1 MSKPEP
7 LPSLASDAE
16 LLATARA
23 IVTARYRP
31 RWHEIG
37 AALRTAS
44 GNVFAAVHLEA
55 NIGRV
60 AVCAEAIALGM
71 AVAAGDGTIETIV
84 AVDADGEVVAPCGMC
99 REMISD
105 YAPAARILLS
115 LDSKVAA
122 ISIVS
127 LLPLRSTSDYST

>member
-1 MSKPEP
+1 
-7 LPSLASDAE
+7 
-16 LLATARA
+16 
-23 IVTARYRP
+23 
-31 RWHEIG
+31 
-37 AALRTAS
+37 
-44 GNVFAAVHLEA
+44 
-55 NIGRV
+55 
-60 AVCAEAIALGM
+60 M